1 MENNQYARVGTI
13 REKVIITNEEM
24 FLHESIIRAL
34 VPSETIQ
41 PSKSA

>member
-13 REKVIITNEEM
+13 RDKVIITNEEM

-34 VPSETIQ
+34 APSENIQ